1 MPWYS
6 RDLPPQT
13 ALVRAATRL
22 ENARNSKDRHWA
34 KKYCDQAK
42 DSLERITIKSTTSP
56 LDLDQVIVKY
66 RGLGAVLEKWGYGDK
81 ARLSYSKANE
91 LR

>member
-13 ALVRAATRL
+13 ALVRASTHI
-22 ENARNSKDRHWA
+22 ENARNSKDKQRA

-42 DSLERITIKSTTSP
+42 DSLERIKIETTTSP
-56 LDLDQVIVKY
+56 LDLNQVICKY
-66 RGLGAVLEKWGYGDK
+66 RELGAVLEKWEYVDK
-81 ARLSYSKANE
+81 AKVNYSKANE

>member
-22 ENARNSKDRHWA
+22 ENAHNSKDKQRA
-34 KKYCDQAK
+34 KKYCDRAK
-42 DSLERITIKSTTSP
+42 DSLERIKIKTTTSP
-56 LDLDQVIVKY
+56 LVLDQVIVKY
-66 RGLGAVLEKWGYGDK
+66 REIGAVLEKWGYGDK